1 MWRSLVAAV
10 SLLGIHINVCRAE
23 VEQRLNLKKLPFE
36 NASRNE
42 KEDVGQRFSG
52 YFRLNRTYSAEMF
65 FFMFERRAEAA
76 SAPVVVWMTGGPGC
90 SSELAVRVALEPPG
104 SPFPAPPLLRYPPF
118 YDSIFVIP
126 PQVFYEN
133 GPWSLRRDDQG
144 DIIQD
149 ETKYGW
155 DEAATMIFVD
165 QPVNTG
171 FSFSDNEEDRCYD
184 EEYVSRPAGDCTL
197 PPALPHSLTH
207 SLFPRCVARD
217 MEDFVIALMTERPE
231 LQNRPF
237 FVTGE
242 SYAGHYV
249 PAVAYQI
256 FKSKM
261 LKDKVDFKGLAI
273 GNGLTVPSSQ
283 YGAYPICAREHD
295 LISEET
301 KDRMVAIAPVCQ
313 YALEACDEYDVAFE
327 CTLAVM
333 FCQATMFSPIMLESP
348 GLNVYDYRK
357 QCEGEMCYDFSL
369 AEEYLNRPDV
379 QKALG
384 VSKAWE
390 QCDMSVH
397 EDMMSDWG
405 HRFDTAIPELL
416 EAGKRVMIYAGD
428 RDVICNEIG
437 NRWWVDQMEWSGS
450 KSWAVAKDQPWEVD
464 EEQAGTVRTFGGLSF
479 VSVADA
485 GHMVPMDKPKQGLH
499 MIKAFLDGRE
509 LAASE
514 TEAAKEM
521 PTRNEFFV
529 HPRVNFRQMT
539 E

>member
-1 MWRSLVAAV
+1 MWRSLLAAV
-10 SLLGIHINVCRAE
+10 SLLGIHVSVCCAGEGR
-23 VEQRLNLKKLPFE
+23 RLNLKHLPSERFGGKEE
-36 NASRNE
+36 NG
-42 KEDVGQRFSG
+42 DVGQRFSG

-65 FFMFERRAEAA
+65 FFMFERRADAA
-76 SAPVVVWMTGGPGC
+76 SAPVVIWMTGGPGC
-90 SSELAVRVALEPPG
+90 SSELAV
-104 SPFPAPPLLRYPPF
+104 
-118 YDSIFVIP
+118 
-126 PQVFYEN
+126 FYEN
-133 GPWSLRRDDQG
+133 GPWSLRRDSGG
-144 DIIQD
+144 DIVLD

-184 EEYVSRPAGDCTL
+184 EE
-197 PPALPHSLTH
+197 
-207 SLFPRCVARD
+207 CVARD
-217 MEDFVIALMTERPE
+217 MEDFVLALMEERPE

-256 FKSKM
+256 FKSNL

-273 GNGLTVPSSQ
+273 GNGLTVPSIQ
-283 YGAYPICAREHD
+283 YGAYPLFARTHD

-301 KDRMVAIAPVCQ
+301 KDRMVEIAPICQ
-313 YALEACDEYDVAFE
+313 YSLEACDEYDVAFE

-333 FCQATMFSPIMLESP
+333 FCQATMFTPIMVESP

-357 QCEGEMCYDFSL
+357 QCKGDMCYDFDL
-369 AEEYLNRPDV
+369 ADEYLNRPDV

-384 VSKAWE
+384 VNKAWE

-405 HRFDTAIPELL
+405 HRFDTAIPEML
-416 EAGKRVMIYAGD
+416 EAGARVMIYAGD
-428 RDVICNEIG
+428 KDVICNELG

-450 KSWAVAKDQPWEVD
+450 KSWAAAKDRPWEVD
-464 EEQAGTVRTFGGLSF
+464 DEQAGTVRTVGGLSF

-499 MIKAFLDGRE
+499 MIKTFIKGHD
-509 LAASE
+509 LAAPSE
-514 TEAAKEM
+514 PEAEAKAAAAAEEM
-521 PTRNEFFV
+521 PTRNEFYV
-529 HPRVNFRQMT
+529 HPRVNFRHLA